1 MSKEFFFELSAFEDF
16 QNWARSD
23 RKIYQKI
30 VTLLKIIER
39 SYLNIPE
46 QAIKLERELNSY
58 WSIKIDEEHRLVYK
72 VTNERIIVIACKYHY
87 F

>member
-1 MSKEFFFELSAFEDF
+1 MCKEFFFELSAFEDF
-16 QNWARSD
+16 QDWAILD

-30 VTLLKIIER
+30 VTLLKNIEH

-46 QAIKLERELNSY
+46 QAIELERELNSY

-72 VTNERIIVIACKYHY
+72 VTDRRIIVIACKYDY
-87 F
+87 L

>member
-16 QNWARSD
+16 QNWAILD

-30 VTLLKIIER
+30 VTILKNIER

-46 QAIKLERELNSY
+46 QAIKLERELSSY

-72 VTNERIIVIACKYHY
+72 VTERRIVIIACKYDY
-87 F
+87 L

>member
-16 QNWARSD
+16 QNWAVLD
-23 RKIYQKI
+23 RKTYQKI
-30 VTLLKIIER
+30 VTILRNIEH

-46 QAIKLERELNSY
+46 QAIKLERELSNY

-72 VTNERIIVIACKYHY
+72 VTNQRIIIIACKYDY
-87 F
+87 L